1 MCAWSHIPS
10 SPKSYVHCP
19 PPLPLQNSSQHSE
32 RLSLGYF
39 QVGSNKIFHCF
50 LRVTVDF
57 FHQCQSCGLR
67 HSAPSVTQ
75 SSFTYMERIITLNI
89 NVPLNHLRNLV
100 KIQIFMTKSLRS
112 GSRFCI
118 SNNFPDNAKA
128 ASLIIKFCGIRS

>member
-1 MCAWSHIPS
+1 MLGHTYPLHQNHMYTA
-10 SPKSYVHCP
+10 
-19 PPLPLQNSSQHSE
+19 LPLCLFKTVLSILE

-67 HSAPSVTQ
+67 HSAPCVTQ